1 MKWVFHEPPENLEDA
16 NMKAPLGFRFSP
28 WSLFPL
34 PFLNCL
40 FATKNSK
47 LKWGNDRDRKKSMRV
62 LFAILVILAWV
73 LGSAIQAEAETMN
86 YKLYTYVTKQELV
99 PVGDVEGHTVGFT
112 LRSSLLVFEDGE
124 VATVNAVIT
133 NDAIG
138 GSGSFMQYVTMKF
151 SDDSTIIVKSQGTF
165 GTPVGGSYTAAGRQS
180 EIIKGIGRF
189 EGIKRTVTSK
199 AKYLP
204 VEKGEPGPKGI
215 GEGTLTF
222 TLPSK

>member
-1 MKWVFHEPPENLEDA
+1 
-16 NMKAPLGFRFSP
+16 
-28 WSLFPL
+28 
-34 PFLNCL
+34 
-40 FATKNSK
+40 
-47 LKWGNDRDRKKSMRV
+47 
-62 LFAILVILAWV
+62 
-73 LGSAIQAEAETMN
+73 
-86 YKLYTYVTKQELV
+86 VTKQELV

-112 LRSSLLVFEDGE
+112 LRSSFLVFEDGE

-165 GTPVGGSYTAAGRQS
+165 GTPVGGSYTAAGWKS
-180 EIIKGIGRF
+180 EVIKGTGRF
-189 EGIKRTVTSK
+189 EGIKGTVTSK